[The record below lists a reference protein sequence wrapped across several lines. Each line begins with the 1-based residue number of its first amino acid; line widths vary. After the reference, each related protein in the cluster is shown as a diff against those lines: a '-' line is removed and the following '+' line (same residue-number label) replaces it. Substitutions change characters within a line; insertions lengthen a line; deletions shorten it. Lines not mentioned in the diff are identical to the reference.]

1 MGVDHNNTY
10 SIEGRPSLQIN
21 TNYYYNSGLFILSL
35 DHMPAGPGTWPS
47 WWFSGPNWPNSG
59 EIDVLEG
66 VDGMD
71 HNLITLHT
79 GPDCYMNNNNSDF
92 FTGTWGIPTNKT
104 YYECD
109 QYGHSSNF
117 FKIWKIWKI

>member
-1 MGVDHNNTY
+1 MGVDHNYTY
-10 SIEGRPSLQIN
+10 PITGRPSLQIN
-21 TNYYYNSGLFILSL
+21 TDYYYNSGLFILSL

-47 WWFSGPNWPNSG
+47 WWFAGPHWPNSG

-71 HNLITLHT
+71 HNQINLHT

-92 FTGTWGIPTNKT
+92 FTGTWGTPTNKT
-104 YYECD
+104 YYECY
-109 QYGHSSNF
+109 QYGQSSNLF
-117 FKIWKIWKI
+117 